1 MWNEI
6 ETWPPQTRK
15 VNPYQEEIDFFWPL
29 TQQIPLDLDYDNCE
43 RPVNWTTQTI
53 TTNSGGMSNTIVNNM
68 PPVWTT
74 TSFRLQENT
83 TTMVV
88 QKEPNFIRKF
98 IYKLIGFKWEVN

>member
-1 MWNEI
+1 MYQQQI
-6 ETWPPQTRK
+6 E
-15 VNPYQEEIDFFWPL
+15 FFWPL

-53 TTNSGGMSNTIVNNM
+53 TISSGGMSNTIVSHM
-68 PPVWTT
+68 PPAWTT
-74 TSFRLQENT
+74 SSFRLQENT

>member
-1 MWNEI
+1 MYQQQI
-6 ETWPPQTRK
+6 E
-15 VNPYQEEIDFFWPL
+15 FFWPL
-29 TQQIPLDLDYDNCE
+29 TEQIPLDLDYDSCK

-53 TTNSGGMSNTIVNNM
+53 TTSSGGMSNTIVSHM

-74 TSFRLQENT
+74 NSFRLQENT
-83 TTMVV
+83 TTMIV